1 MEPSPDGSVVA
12 VVWLLYVCD
21 ELGYTEPPVE
31 CEADPAVLVDE
42 DAVLVDE
49 DAVLVDEDAVLVD
62 EDAAVVLC
70 VQLSMGAEF
79 TLTPDCVPL
88 FETLKTVQK
97 SLRDIF
103 MNWLTAFWDSLM
115 VKVDV

>member
-31 CEADPAVLVDE
+31 READPAVLVDE
-42 DAVLVDE
+42 DAV
-49 DAVLVDEDAVLVD
+49 
-62 EDAAVVLC
+62 VVLC